1 MHRPAT
7 LDMAFKLDSFVS
19 PRPVIESGKVT
30 IPELYAWHSRE
41 NPSYP
46 IFCFDDGESI
56 QGITYA
62 DMDKGILRAARLV
75 RSLVGGGGVDP
86 YVFAI
91 LANAGSSFYAT
102 RLVLSSYPTQLSHF
116 Y

>member
-7 LDMAFKLDSFVS
+7 PDMTFKLDSFVS

-46 IFCFDDGESI
+46 SFCFDDGQSI

-62 DMDKGILRAARLV
+62 DMDKGILRAAHLV
-75 RSLVGGGGVDP
+75 RSLVGGGSVDSC
-86 YVFAI
+86 VFAI
-91 LANAGSSFYAT
+91 LANAGSSCNAT
-102 RLVLSSYPTQLSHF
+102 SLLSS
-116 Y
+116 

>member
-1 MHRPAT
+1 MPPNP
-7 LDMAFKLDSFVS
+7 DSYVS
-19 PRPVIESGKVT
+19 PRPFIESGKAT
-30 IPELYAWHSRE
+30 IPELYEWHSRE

-62 DMDKGILRAARLV
+62 DMDKGILRATRLV
-75 RSLVGGGGVDP
+75 RSLVGGGGDDP
-86 YVFAI
+86 CVFAI

-102 RLVLSSYPTQLSHF
+102 RLFLSSYPTQLSHF